1 MKRNASIRLAFVA
14 AALAASAVVGTI
26 ALRAVAADDKSE
38 SAPKPAENRYFEM
51 RTYHA
56 ADGKLDALNARFR
69 EHTTALFKKHGM
81 DNIGYWTP
89 AGGQPGAGNTL
100 VYLLA
105 YPSKE
110 ARDASWKA
118 FQADPEWKEA
128 KGESE
133 RNGKLVEKVDQL
145 FLNPTDYS
153 QIK

>member
-1 MKRNASIRLAFVA
+1 MKRHVPTLVAFAVA
-14 AALAASAVVGTI
+14 ACVLLTAGAL
-26 ALRAVAADDKSE
+26 ALRAADKSE
-38 SAPKPAENRYFEM
+38 SAGKKAENRYFEM

-89 AGGQPGAGNTL
+89 AEGQPGAGGTL
-100 VYLLA
+100 VYLLG

-118 FQADPEWKEA
+118 FQADPDWKKA
-128 KGESE
+128 KTESE
-133 RNGKLVEKVDQL
+133 RDGKLVEKVDQL